1 MNRKWLALAIAALPA
16 AAMAE
21 VEIYGKMT
29 GEIARNK
36 TATATYPDNS
46 AGQAA
51 GPFGATTQVDSA
63 SGVNSHIGFRGSE
76 ALGNGLKAI
85 WQVEQGIDFTDGGS
99 GNTFATR
106 DSFVGLASDDWGSV
120 KLGHIS
126 TFQNSNM
133 EYVDPWTYNANTHVN
148 GSSIFTRTDGRVDSA
163 IRYDSPRLLGGL
175 NFALLYGFNEP
186 GGGQPKQNT
195 FNFGVS
201 YNWGPFTAAYS
212 YLNYQNNNQITTVD
226 AKGNVIDTVGGNS
239 PALGQRF
246 EVMYSEGP
254 LYLAAGY
261 QQTKGYGSNLWP
273 GANPSFDNLTVNGS
287 AEGGA
292 TPADYFNKNFK
303 TKEAELTAS
312 YSLGNFTPRITY
324 AYGWDVDANGVKQSD
339 TGYKQWVVGTD
350 YQISKRTMSYV
361 SYGRVKYDQNVPFF
375 SGSGDDNEYTFGVGL
390 SHSF

>member
-1 MNRKWLALAIAALPA
+1 MWVSQETMDMKKLMVLAIAALPA
-16 AAMAE
+16 AAMAD

-46 AGQAA
+46 AGQTA
-51 GPFGATTQVDSA
+51 GSFGATTEIDSA
-63 SGVNSHIGFRGSE
+63 SGVNSHIGFRGNE

-85 WQVEQGIDFTDGGS
+85 WQLEQGIDFTDGGS

-120 KLGHIS
+120 KLGRIS

-133 EYVDPWTYNANTHVN
+133 EYVDPWTYNGNTHVN
-148 GSSIFTRTDGRVDSA
+148 GSNIFTRTDGRVDSA
-163 IRYDSPRLLGGL
+163 IRYDSPTLLGGL
-175 NFALLYGFNEP
+175 DFALLYGFSEP
-186 GGGQPKQNT
+186 GNGQPKQNT

-201 YNWGPFTAAYS
+201 YNWDAFTAAYS
-212 YLNYQNNNQITTVD
+212 YLNYQNNNEAET
-226 AKGNVIDTVGGNS
+226 S

-246 EVMYSEGP
+246 ELMYSEGP

-261 QQTKGYGSNLWP
+261 QQTRGYGGNLWP
-273 GANPSFDNLTVNGS
+273 AANPGFDTLGNTN
-287 AEGGA
+287 
-292 TPADYFNKNFK
+292 YK
-303 TKEAELTAS
+303 TREAELTAS
-312 YSLGNFTPRITY
+312 YSLGNFTPRLTY
-324 AYGWDVDANGVKQSD
+324 AYGWDVDANGSKQSD

-361 SYGRVKYDQNVPFF
+361 SYGHVKYGQNVPFY
-375 SGSGDDNEYTFGVGL
+375 SGSGTDSEYTLGVGV

>member
-85 WQVEQGIDFTDGGS
+85 WQVEQGIDFTNGGS

-133 EYVDPWTYNANTHVN
+133 EYVDPWTYNVDTHVN
-148 GSSIFTRTDGRVDSA
+148 GSGIFTRTDGRVDSA
-163 IRYDSPRLLGGL
+163 IRYDSPTLLGGL

-186 GGGQPKQNT
+186 GDGQPKQNT

-212 YLNYQNNNQITTVD
+212 YLNYQNNND
-226 AKGNVIDTVGGNS
+226 AGTS

-246 EVMYSEGP
+246 EAMYSEGP

-261 QQTKGYGSNLWP
+261 QETHSYGDALWP
-273 GANPSFDNLTVNGS
+273 AANPSFSTLGNDN
-287 AEGGA
+287 
-292 TPADYFNKNFK
+292 YK

-324 AYGWDVDANGVKQSD
+324 AYGWDVDKNGSKQGD
-339 TGYKQWVVGTD
+339 TGYSQWVVGTD

-361 SYGRVKYDQNVPFF
+361 SYGRVKYDQNVPFG
-375 SGSGDDNEYTFGVGL
+375 SGSGNDNEYTFGVGL

>member
-1 MNRKWLALAIAALPA
+1 MKKLMVLVIAALPA
-16 AAMAE
+16 AAMAD

-36 TATATYPDNS
+36 TATATYPNNS
-46 AGQAA
+46 VGQAA
-51 GPFGATTQVDSA
+51 GPFGATTQIDSA
-63 SGVNSHIGFRGSE
+63 SGVNSHIGFRGNE

-85 WQVEQGIDFTDGGS
+85 WQLEQGIDFTNGGE

-106 DSFVGLASDDWGSV
+106 DSFIGLASDDWGSV

-163 IRYDSPRLLGGL
+163 IRYDSPTLLGGL

-201 YNWGPFTAAYS
+201 YNLGAFTAAYS
-212 YLNYQNNNQITTVD
+212 YLNYQNSNAWTNPDGDIVRNGD
-226 AKGNVIDTVGGNS
+226 S

-261 QQTKGYGSNLWP
+261 QQTKGYGNNLWP
-273 GANPSFDNLTVNGS
+273 GANPSFDNLTVVGQ
-287 AEGGA
+287 
-292 TPADYFNKNFK
+292 TPDSLLGKNFK

-312 YSLGNFTPRITY
+312 YSLGNFTPRLTY
-324 AYGWDVDANGVKQSD
+324 AYGWDVDANGAKQSD

-350 YQISKRTMSYV
+350 YQISKRTMSYL
-361 SYGRVKYDQNVPFF
+361 SYGRVKYGQNVPFD
-375 SGSGDDNEYTFGVGL
+375 SGSGDDNEYTLGVGI

>member
-36 TATATYPDNS
+36 TATATYPDYQI
-46 AGQAA
+46 GQGKL

-85 WQVEQGIDFTDGGS
+85 WQVEQGIDFTNGGE

-120 KLGHIS
+120 KLGRIS

-133 EYVDPWTYNANTHVN
+133 EYVDPWTYNADTHVN

-163 IRYDSPRLLGGL
+163 IRYDSPTLLGGL

-186 GGGQPKQNT
+186 GDGQPKQNT

-212 YLNYQNNNQITTVD
+212 YLNYQNNNTFTNAAGD
-226 AKGNVIDTVGGNS
+226 SVGGGGDS

-246 EVMYSEGP
+246 EAMYSEGP

-261 QQTKGYGSNLWP
+261 QETHGYGSNLWP
-273 GANPSFDNLTVNGS
+273 GANPSFDNLTVVGQ
-287 AEGGA
+287 
-292 TPADYFNKNFK
+292 TPDSLLGKNFK

-324 AYGWDVDANGVKQSD
+324 AYGWDVKANGTKLAD
-339 TGYKQWVVGTD
+339 TGYSQWVVGTD

-361 SYGRVKYDQNVPFF
+361 SYGRVKYDQNVPFD
-375 SGSGDDNEYTFGVGL
+375 SGSGNDNEYTFGVGL